1 MYEIF
6 ADILK
11 GYGLKTAD
19 VSRATGISMSTF
31 TDWKKGRGTPKA
43 DKMKKIADYLKIDVL
58 YLMTGEKKENELQ
71 TREEIKL
78 LESFRTLNDT
88 GKEKL
93 LDYLSDLLDNP
104 KYTGKKSLI
113 SDIG

>member
-6 ADILK
+6 AEILR

-43 DKMKKIADYLKIDVL
+43 DKMKKDGLTVPLHRCVAWGLPGCPQLAL
-58 YLMTGEKKENELQ
+58 YVINLTQ
-71 TREEIKL
+71 
-78 LESFRTLNDT
+78 SF
-88 GKEKL
+88 
-93 LDYLSDLLDNP
+93 NP
-104 KYTGKKSLI
+104 VKV
-113 SDIG
+113 